1 MESTFPRLT
10 RCLKVFHEYSVTFTG
25 YLQDKAQKV
34 ASWLQETYGAI
45 SKWGHGI
52 LDVIGIVGDVIPGA
66 GNLVA
71 AAADLL
77 NTLWYLAEGDWTNA
91 GLSALAIIPYLGTAA
106 KGSKYLGKG
115 LKYVDDILALASK
128 YGDDVI
134 QVFANHGDKAIKLF
148 TKYGDK
154 AVEVFSKYPDK
165 GIELLNKYGGNG
177 VEILTKYGDKGIEWL
192 AKNEDIALKWLR
204 KKGDEATKFIDDTL
218 DKLLGKQVRE
228 EAVEA
233 GLKGSDNVPTT
244 SSKFNK
250 NGKGRSHHRDQPEIE
265 PGVVAKEKTVD
276 GHQIKV
282 LQDGRIVR
290 CSKCSELRE
299 QFEEILEEYP
309 ELNKHLDEIEIITDP
324 DLKARLAQELESK
337 LNLLQQVKTDAKHII
352 NDPTKSNKQLGRE
365 TATSRAN
372 SLGQP
377 MTDDFQNM
385 RIQNSERG
393 GYYTTE
399 NFPGFT
405 VDRRLTEENVT
416 ILIVSNPDDFM
427 DAIVKGYNES
437 GNPLH
442 PEMKKRIKEWIS
454 EEGREFS
461 SRDGVPGL
469 HAEVEAVNAHL
480 NQLTDQGIEITE
492 EIIEQIQV
500 ATYRVHPKPPEEQGE
515 KFTACNNCENIL
527 RGINILTEEI
537 EH

>member
-1 MESTFPRLT
+1 MSQPDL
-10 RCLKVFHEYSVTFTG
+10 V
-25 YLQDKAQKV
+25 
-34 ASWLQETYGAI
+34 
-45 SKWGHGI
+45 
-52 LDVIGIVGDVIPGA
+52 LDVIGIVGDLIPGA

-154 AVEVFSKYPDK
+154 AVEVFSKYGDK
-165 GIELLNKYGGNG
+165 GIEVLNKYGKNG

-192 AKNEDIALKWLR
+192 AKNEEIALKWLR

-228 EAVEA
+228 EAAEA
-233 GLKGSDNVPTT
+233 GLKGSDNVSTT

-250 NGKGRSHHRDQPEIE
+250 NGQGRSHHRDQPEIE

-290 CSKCSELRE
+290 CSNCKILAE
-299 QFEEILEEYP
+299 QYEEILKETP
-309 ELNKHLDEIEIITDP
+309 KLKQLLDEIEKTTDP
-324 DLKARLAQELESK
+324 KVKAILAREFEDK
-337 LNLLQQVKTDAKHII
+337 LNLVQQVETDAKRII

-365 TATSRAN
+365 VATSRAT

-377 MTDDFQNM
+377 MTDDFQNI
-385 RIQNSERG
+385 RIKYPDKEQ
-393 GYYTTE
+393 YYTVE
-399 NFPGFT
+399 DFPGFSLKE
-405 VDRRLTEENVT
+405 RLREQNVSIFT
-416 ILIVSNPDDFM
+416 VSNPEDFM
-427 DAIVKGYNES
+427 NTIVQGYNDT

-442 PEMKKRIKEWIS
+442 PEMEKRIKKWIS

-461 SRDGVPGL
+461 SRDSIPGL
-469 HAEVEAVNAHL
+469 HAEVQAVNAHL
-480 NQLTDQGIEITE
+480 NRLTDQGIEITE
-492 EIIEQIQV
+492 EVIEQIQV
-500 ATYRVHPKPPEEQGE
+500 ATYRVHPKPPEEQG
-515 KFTACNNCENIL
+515 KRFPACHNCENIL
-527 RGINILTEEI
+527 RGINILTEDI
-537 EH
+537 TH